1 MTEESRSEHRGE
13 SGKDLE
19 KQLRLRVCVL
29 NELLK
34 TERDYVGTLEFLSVS
49 CFFFFPPEQLT
60 LNCTFTLESV
70 NPFQR
75 GGQTNKQT
83 NKQTQPCSLFSMHGA
98 SIHCDTLITCG
109 APTTVR
115 CLTRGSNIFQSVAS
129 SGPRY

>member
-49 CFFFFPPEQLT
+49 SPPRTTDTKLHLYTRANESPLRANKKQNHAACLVCTVRQAAEPQL
-60 LNCTFTLESV
+60 V
-70 NPFQR
+70 
-75 GGQTNKQT
+75 
-83 NKQTQPCSLFSMHGA
+83 
-98 SIHCDTLITCG
+98 HCYMLVSCG
-109 APTTVR
+109 ALRALTTMP
-115 CLTRGSNIFQSVAS
+115 CLARESNISQSVAS
-129 SGPRY
+129 SGSRY